1 METSPTLAEV
11 IRGAIESRLLDVHTS
26 IPGKVVTY
34 DPTTQTADVQ
44 PTVRRALSLEDGVEH
59 EDLPII
65 PNVPVGWMRGG
76 GFGFQFP
83 LVPGDHVWL
92 VFSEAA
98 TGAWR
103 ESGDLSD
110 PVDHARHDLSYPIA
124 LPVCAPDSGALPAAL
139 GALVS
144 LLSVPA
150 GGTLYLG
157 GQGPT
162 ADYVALAGKVEAA
175 LAALKAAI
183 SGAPVTAGD
192 GGAAFKAA
200 IVAAL
205 SSWPAPTGAVKV
217 KGE

>member
-44 PTVRRALSLEDGVEH
+44 PAVRRALSLEDGVEH

-76 GFGFQFP
+76 GFSFQFP

-124 LPVCAPDSGALPAAL
+124 LPMCAPDSGALPAAL
-139 GALVS
+139 GA

-162 ADYVALAGKVEAA
+162 ADYVALAGKVEAQLGA
-175 LAALKAAI
+175 LRDWCAAHTHAVAGAAA
-183 SGAPVTAGD
+183 SAAAPPPAPVGD
-192 GGAAFKAA
+192 
-200 IVAAL
+200 
-205 SSWPAPTGAVKV
+205 TGAQKV